1 MSGTFFVC
9 TCGVFG
15 LLAFLAPY
23 LGITR
28 PKENPGDSS
37 PCHSLGLAV
46 PSWSISFSPPFR
58 VVLCLL
64 YVQCAGLFDALSRG
78 GGGRRGV
85 GRGVST
91 VPSQG
96 TGVCLVF
103 IELLAT
109 ENWFVVTCS
118 GPFWFFM
125 CITGGD
131 LSPLELA
138 DVNGDGLR
146 DVLLSFVMS
155 RNGSAVGKRR
165 VFSRLLQGYHQLG
178 ENIRAVSQVVLQKD
192 LQ

>member
-1 MSGTFFVC
+1 MH
-9 TCGVFG
+9 
-15 LLAFLAPY
+15 LA
-23 LGITR
+23 G
-28 PKENPGDSS
+28 
-37 PCHSLGLAV
+37 
-46 PSWSISFSPPFR
+46 
-58 VVLCLL
+58 
-64 YVQCAGLFDALSRG
+64 
-78 GGGRRGV
+78 GV

-91 VPSQG
+91 VPSRG

-155 RNGSAVGKRR
+155 RNGSAVGKRH
-165 VFSRLLQGYHQLG
+165 VFSRLLQGHCQLG
-178 ENIRAVSQVVLQKD
+178 ENIRAVSQVVLQRMICSEQKVTMV
-192 LQ
+192 LAYMKTLIRKLPHINKAQSKKSEGVRAGRNF